1 MKSLSSHNPRLLAL
15 LEAASQGRQD
25 LCLASFAVAQV
36 QWAIETGI
44 GPLLCHTTRAD
55 PYAAL
60 APSWP
65 LLRSADLTARMLSA
79 DQIDAMRE
87 IIEACKGYIP
97 PLTLL
102 KGISIGEQ
110 YYPAPHLR
118 VMADLDVLVE
128 EAARPAMEA
137 RLYRL
142 GYRQQSPHPPAFYAT
157 HHHSMP
163 FFHPHRGIWVE
174 VHRALVSPHSLVGG
188 DPIFGRAHL
197 SSQLR
202 LSRFQG
208 ESVMRLSP
216 ELQIVYIAT
225 HWALSF
231 TVIGGM
237 VALLDLVYLLQQ
249 TRETV
254 RWECLLDW
262 MTGSATATY
271 LYLLLTYLATSQL
284 IDIAPAIL
292 QDLGGSQRALGPRSL
307 QLAHR
312 LIDQY
317 LVDGRAF
324 GRVCSARNVKVLWQ
338 SLLWPGPPWCNLM
351 RALWH
356 LIWPG

>member
-1 MKSLSSHNPRLLAL
+1 MKSLSSHSPRLLAL

-44 GPLLCHTTRAD
+44 APLLCHTTRAD

-188 DPIFGRAHL
+188 DPIFGRTHL

-208 ESVMRLSP
+208 EWVRRLSP
-216 ELQIVYIAT
+216 ELQIVYITT
-225 HWALSF
+225 HWAQSF

-237 VALLDLVYLLQQ
+237 VALLDLIYLLQQ
-249 TRETV
+249 TREAV
-254 RWECLLDW
+254 RWEHLLDW
-262 MTGSATATY
+262 VTGSATATY

-292 QDLGGSQRALGPRSL
+292 RGLGGRQRAFGPHSL
-307 QLAHR
+307 QLVHR

-317 LVDGRAF
+317 LVDGRPF

-338 SLLWPGPPWCNLM
+338 SLLWPAPPWCNLM